1 MNKQKGQAL
10 IEFALVLPFFLLL
23 VFSLIYTGMLFH
35 DYSTLSN
42 IARTAA
48 RDRAITDNVDDSV
61 IIGRYYDS
69 AKGKFKYALVTD
81 LYKPGAGE
89 EESANPAMAIETTS
103 DGDIIVTINMRL
115 GSDTSPLMEM
125 VLPDKYSIVY
135 HMRKDSN

>member
-48 RDRAITDNVDDSV
+48 RERAITENVETETLK
-61 IIGRYYDS
+61 GRYYDS
-69 AKGKFKYALVTD
+69 ASNKFKYSLVTD
-81 LYKPGAGE
+81 LYLPDKL
-89 EESANPAMAIETTS
+89 NDQDAMSI
-103 DGDIIVTINMRL
+103 DGPDDNGDIVVTIKMRL
-115 GSDTSPLMEM
+115 HESSPLMEM
-125 VLPDKYSIVY
+125 VLPETYSVIY
-135 HMRKDSN
+135 HMHKDYN